1 MFIKLLKFFLQDIQ
15 ESREPTMFSLD
26 QLIFAMA
33 ADQRCN
39 IETLTQVEPMIKTV
53 LDKEKTLRSSIKV
66 ILFSILFVDT
76 DRNDFVSLQSFG
88 VVIESRKKAMAAAAA
103 SSGSKKTP
111 TVTALP
117 EEEIE
122 CDLCRTNLFISM
134 VRTET
139 EDEVAYYCLQH
150 GLMYLK
156 KGELQAKESKLIYNY
171 EVDDI
176 ESLTRKLSDRIR
188 TLQQQQKKAK

>member
-1 MFIKLLKFFLQDIQ
+1 MVFVSQLVVAINRNYFF
-15 ESREPTMFSLD
+15 
-26 QLIFAMA
+26 
-33 ADQRCN
+33 
-39 IETLTQVEPMIKTV
+39 
-53 LDKEKTLRSSIKV
+53 
-66 ILFSILFVDT
+66 
-76 DRNDFVSLQSFG
+76 SLQSFG
-88 VVIESRKKAMAAAAA
+88 VVIESRKKVMASAAAAA
-103 SSGSKKTP
+103 SSGSKKAAA

-171 EVDDI
+171 EVDEI
-176 ESLTRKLSDRIR
+176 ESLTKRLSDRIR
-188 TLQQQQKKAK
+188 TLQQKKAK